1 MTFENEW
8 TREVEKL
15 RIENGELKQVT
26 VRDFNTINSLNKVLN
41 AKDELVNRL
50 RTGIET
56 LEKANLLL
64 ENNLRILHLSMEK

>member
-1 MTFENEW
+1 MGVVNEW

-26 VRDFNTINSLNKVLN
+26 VRDFNTIASLNGELN
-41 AKDELVNRL
+41 IKDELVTSL

-64 ENNLRILHLSMEK
+64 ENNLRILRLSMTP

>member
-26 VRDFNTINSLNKVLN
+26 VRDFNTINSLNREIN
-41 AKDELVNRL
+41 TKDELVNRL

-64 ENNLRILHLSMEK
+64 ENNLRILQLSKNP